1 VRCATDD
8 LSDYGSMITQIVG
21 HADPVVRDWEIWNEP
36 DTGDYFNGTPQQY
49 ARMLRTAHDAIKQVD
64 PQANVLLGGISRPAG
79 MSWLGQVFAT
89 PGADAAHAFD
99 IANVHQRGQMISLAP
114 SIAAWKL
121 FLAGHGFL
129 GPLWVTEHGYP
140 SDPAYQYDPGYTS
153 GPASQ
158 AAYLAASI
166 PTLVDAGASEVFVTE
181 RDDLSGAYA
190 SEGVLGGNVS
200 DPPSEDPQPVEKPS
214 YATVAGVAACYLL
227 LARGCPGTPPVATPS
242 SAAMTARR
250 GSTTVSVV
258 TVSDP
263 GATAA
268 TARTGRSGPGSLDC
282 ARNPAGQLP
291 AHPGSRPGLPAAAF
305 FPSPGCRAC
314 RGRSDRAFG
323 LGCAQRDRQR
333 RPAIGL
339 EPHPPARIQRR
350 AQRDGHG
357 GKPQTSP
364 PAGVRR
370 RESTA
375 GSRPYRQNRAQGC
388 RLSALPAHG
397 QRLCSHHA
405 TGRQGLSGDGADAPQ
420 RPWLGSRRADA
431 PGRRAAI
438 DDPAPRE
445 RGLAIAT
452 STSAR

>member
-1 VRCATDD
+1 MRCATDD

-263 GATAA
+263 GATPLQLGPAA
-268 TARTGRSGPGSLDC
+268 LAPGASTALAIQQDSCPPILVPGQACRLLLSFHPLAAGLAAAALTVPSDSGALNVIVSGVLPSVSSLIPQLVFSAGRSATGTAASLRRRRRLVFDVANPLPAPVHIARTALKGADSRRFRLTANGCARTTLRAGRGCRVTVLMLRSGRGS
-282 ARNPAGQLP
+282 ARAELTLQGDGQPLTIPLP
-291 AHPGSRPGLPAAAF
+291 AS
-305 FPSPGCRAC
+305 
-314 RGRSDRAFG
+314 
-323 LGCAQRDRQR
+323 
-333 RPAIGL
+333 
-339 EPHPPARIQRR
+339 
-350 AQRDGHG
+350 
-357 GKPQTSP
+357 
-364 PAGVRR
+364 
-370 RESTA
+370 A
-375 GSRPYRQNRAQGC
+375 GSR
-388 RLSALPAHG
+388 
-397 QRLCSHHA
+397 
-405 TGRQGLSGDGADAPQ
+405 
-420 RPWLGSRRADA
+420 
-431 PGRRAAI
+431 
-438 DDPAPRE
+438 
-445 RGLAIAT
+445 
-452 STSAR
+452 